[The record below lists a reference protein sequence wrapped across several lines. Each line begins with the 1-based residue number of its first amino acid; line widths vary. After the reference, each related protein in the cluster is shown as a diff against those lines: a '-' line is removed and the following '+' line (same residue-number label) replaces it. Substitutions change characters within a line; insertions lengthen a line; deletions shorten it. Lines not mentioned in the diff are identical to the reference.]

1 MNPAARIVGSILRHD
16 KRTNSYKLALIR
28 SINDVVL
35 SYPNLFLTGKDV
47 AVPLKKLAEY
57 WLAYYW
63 PFTNPQNP
71 IMQGPRSKRDGVLR
85 NDMSFRPALTN
96 LRSDWEQSFGVSRAS
111 DGFLLTAELRVP
123 RIAASYAPEI
133 QSGFDAALDAI
144 ERALRYPIQYAGP
157 GGTEYAIFPPPQPA
171 ASWPNAIVVPGSS
184 PREPSVLIES
194 SLWAAFQELSL
205 WIEALCIHE
214 WSLFTE
220 SLSLS
225 VADRGETY
233 RLLTS
238 RPDNRR
244 PLTWERNQIELL
256 MLEGETFVCPW
267 TGKQLTPR
275 KYAVDHIIPIAVY
288 PTNELWNLVPSDHY
302 FNSHTKRARM
312 PTPPRMTEAKGR
324 LAQTYGLY
332 LLSPSLKDAL
342 YSDLQ
347 LRFALK
353 KDAEPEQVADT
364 VARATLAIA
373 DARSVERF

>member
-1 MNPAARIVGSILRHD
+1 MNIAARVVGSILKHD
-16 KRTNSYKLALIR
+16 KKVNSYKLALIR

-35 SYPNLFLTGKDV
+35 SHPDILPTGKDV
-47 AVPLKKLAEY
+47 AVPLRRLAQY

-63 PFTNPQNP
+63 PFVDSNNP
-71 IMQGPRSKRDGVLR
+71 IVQGQRARHNGVLR
-85 NDMSFRPALTN
+85 NDMAFRPALTA
-96 LRSDWEQSFGVSRAS
+96 LKSSWEQSFGASRPS

-123 RIAASYAPEI
+123 RIAATYPLGLRR
-133 QSGFDAALDAI
+133 GFDKVLAAIAK
-144 ERALRYPIQYAGP
+144 ALEQPIRYAGP
-157 GGTEYAIFPPPQPA
+157 GGTQFHVFPPPQPVA
-171 ASWPNAIVVPGSS
+171 NWSRAIPVPGAS
-184 PREPSVLIES
+184 PDEPSVLVKAD
-194 SLWAAFQELSL
+194 LWSAFQELSL

-220 SLSLS
+220 SVPASTT
-225 VADRGETY
+225 DRGETY

-256 MLEGETFVCPW
+256 MLEGKSFVCPW

-312 PTPPRMTEAKGR
+312 PSTPRMAEAKGR
-324 LAQTYGLY
+324 LAQTYRLY

-347 LRFALK
+347 VRFALN
-353 KDAEPEQVADT
+353 KDAEPERVADT
-364 VARATLAIA
+364 VARAVLAIV